1 DVNGNV
7 STCTSTVTVTDP
19 LSACNQFPVAVCQ
32 PVTVN
37 ADGSCQGNAVA
48 SDFDG
53 GSTDPNGDPLTFSV
67 SPAGPYL
74 LGITNV
80 TLTVSDGTNSSTCT
94 TTIEVVDNTPPAIVC
109 PTNIIKSN
117 DPGICGA
124 VITYTIPVGTDNCSV
139 ASTIQTAGL

>member
-1 DVNGNV
+1 NTITLTVTDVNGNV
-7 STCTSTVTVTDP
+7 STCTTTVTITDP

-32 PVTVN
+32 AVTVS

-67 SPAGPYL
+67 SPAGPYP

-80 TLTVSDGTNSSTCT
+80 ILSVSDGTNTATCT
-94 TTIEVVDNTPPAIVC
+94 TTIEVIDNTLPIIVC
-109 PTNIIKSN
+109 PTNITQNN
-117 DPGICGA
+117 DPGI
-124 VITYTIPVGTDNCSV
+124 
-139 ASTIQTAGL
+139 